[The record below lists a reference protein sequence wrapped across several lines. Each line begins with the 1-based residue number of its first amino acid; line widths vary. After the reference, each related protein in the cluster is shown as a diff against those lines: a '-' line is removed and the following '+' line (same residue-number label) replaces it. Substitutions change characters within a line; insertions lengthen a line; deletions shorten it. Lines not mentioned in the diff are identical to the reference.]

1 MLSTYL
7 NHENVVGL
15 NSRRTVLSRIPRR
28 SHFKSGRPSSSWPA
42 SAWCSVQSSMAMLS
56 TLLCLPLRP
65 RATTLALVRHK
76 SKVSKSSVPVLAPEQ
91 LEEKFTLGSGPGGQ
105 AVNRTANAV
114 FLKHLPTG
122 LWVKCHQTR
131 SIESNRKIAR
141 KLLTTKLDN
150 HINGEN
156 SVENQQKVLDKLNF
170 DRKKEKTRLKYEKKR
185 LEKLTINSKD
195 SETEDN
201 DKSVGVDSDNDLVEK

>member
-1 MLSTYL
+1 
-7 NHENVVGL
+7 
-15 NSRRTVLSRIPRR
+15 
-28 SHFKSGRPSSSWPA
+28 
-42 SAWCSVQSSMAMLS
+42 MAMLS
-56 TLLCLPLRP
+56 TLLSFPLRP

-76 SKVSKSSVPVLAPEQ
+76 SKVSKSSVPVLAPEE

-156 SVENQQKVLDKLNF
+156 SVENQQKLLDKLNF